1 MGREKIV
8 EELKK
13 IEAVIQSMEQED
25 EKIRQLETTDL
36 EKARKIMSDQLSKL
50 IELNEKQTMLYEK
63 FKNEKSD

>member
-25 EKIRQLETTDL
+25 EKIRQLETTIL
-36 EKARKIMSDQLSKL
+36 K
-50 IELNEKQTMLYEK
+50 KQER
-63 FKNEKSD
+63 

>member
-1 MGREKIV
+1 
-8 EELKK
+8 
-13 IEAVIQSMEQED
+13 MEQED